1 MKPNPSSKSCKKD
14 VVDDFI
20 GFWLEEKT
28 ESESDSGIDEDVSE
42 DKAIL
47 EVSVEEPK
55 IEETDSTE
63 DDVVAAFEPTDE
75 VVLSQP
81 AELSEE
87 PAIVIPSNPT
97 ETIESE
103 LESEADEE
111 EQWNALL
118 EKENRQSIQEN
129 SIEPA
134 QSVAKQIADLP
145 TIASDERLKK
155 VEQLLARMSMVSPSI
170 QPEISKLSEI
180 DIDENA
186 EVQTTEDFV
195 LASFVEREIEQVR
208 EVLPENFQT
217 LIFKVGTMPLAVPLL
232 KLGGIVTVS
241 REDITPMVG
250 TPDWFMGLLP
260 NERGNLMIID
270 TQKYLMPERCET
282 DKSEEDYQY
291 LIVLDNSN
299 WALACHSVGDAKNL
313 TRDDIRWSGKSSKRP
328 WFGGMVVDYMS
339 ALIEVDELINMLA
352 GSIID
357 NRS

>member
-1 MKPNPSSKSCKKD
+1 
-14 VVDDFI
+14 
-20 GFWLEEKT
+20 
-28 ESESDSGIDEDVSE
+28 
-42 DKAIL
+42 
-47 EVSVEEPK
+47 
-55 IEETDSTE
+55 
-63 DDVVAAFEPTDE
+63 
-75 VVLSQP
+75 
-81 AELSEE
+81 
-87 PAIVIPSNPT
+87 
-97 ETIESE
+97 
-103 LESEADEE
+103 
-111 EQWNALL
+111 
-118 EKENRQSIQEN
+118 
-129 SIEPA
+129 
-134 QSVAKQIADLP
+134 
-145 TIASDERLKK
+145 IASDERLKK

-186 EVQTTEDFV
+186 EAQTTEDFV

>member
-208 EVLPENFQT
+208 EVLP
-217 LIFKVGTMPLAVPLL
+217 
-232 KLGGIVTVS
+232 
-241 REDITPMVG
+241 
-250 TPDWFMGLLP
+250 
-260 NERGNLMIID
+260 
-270 TQKYLMPERCET
+270 
-282 DKSEEDYQY
+282 
-291 LIVLDNSN
+291 
-299 WALACHSVGDAKNL
+299 
-313 TRDDIRWSGKSSKRP
+313 
-328 WFGGMVVDYMS
+328 
-339 ALIEVDELINMLA
+339 
-352 GSIID
+352 
-357 NRS
+357 